1 MSPKSILS
9 RGPILAVAVVSLSI
23 TLPAQNPMSLV
34 THVQAK
40 PEGSSTLADLVRAH
54 MVPGYEKSGTVLHTW
69 RVPSLGKHHRYM
81 LVEPIQSLSV
91 LDKTPPWMEAI
102 GPTRAQ
108 RFFRQVHRHALTVG
122 GEVYVGRPDLSY
134 LPRGKFDFKLAM
146 LVEVVAKVGVGSRI
160 EEMLRTEIVPAYK
173 AMKRGFATNQ
183 VSIGGNTNQWVF
195 FVELEKM
202 ADLDGGPFL
211 AREWGPE
218 QFGQWTQSLS
228 ELFTHESQQ
237 SVAELIPDLSVMGE

>member
-1 MSPKSILS
+1 MSQKSILS

-108 RFFRQVHRHALTVG
+108 RFFQAGPPTRLDRTRRSLRWPTG
-122 GEVYVGRPDLSY
+122 FE
-134 LPRGKFDFKLAM
+134 LP
-146 LVEVVAKVGVGSRI
+146 
-160 EEMLRTEIVPAYK
+160 
-173 AMKRGFATNQ
+173 
-183 VSIGGNTNQWVF
+183 
-195 FVELEKM
+195 
-202 ADLDGGPFL
+202 
-211 AREWGPE
+211 
-218 QFGQWTQSLS
+218 
-228 ELFTHESQQ
+228 
-237 SVAELIPDLSVMGE
+237 AEG